1 MMMMER
7 AVRRFF
13 SSITKEEKGMKPFLL
28 KCGLALALAFAGFL
42 YSHIGAKRIK
52 PSPTSPK
59 GHPSGHGSEDNF
71 VRGKMAASSSRTNLS
86 EENVLDTEETCISK
100 VNSRSSPLGLS
111 PRTRKSGEKDE
122 FLLPEFN
129 DLIKEADFGVI
140 IAGSSFKKEV
150 ETPRSKVGS
159 PMAYAN
165 VDKDD
170 NEKEIRKLRSM
181 IRILQERETNLQVQ
195 LLEYCGIR
203 EQEAAV
209 MELQNRLKISNMEAK
224 MFNLKVV
231 TLQSENRRLEAQ
243 VADHAKLISEL
254 ETAKTKVKFLKK
266 KIKYEAEQNREHI
279 MNLKQKV
286 AKLQDHEFKV
296 AANDQEIQIKLK
308 RLKDLDCETEQLRK
322 SNLRLQ
328 MENSDLSRRL
338 DSTQLLANAVL
349 EDPEPQALKEEGERL
364 RQENEGLAKEL
375 EQLHA
380 DRCSDLEELVYLRWI
395 NACLRHELRSYQPP
409 PGKTAAR
416 DLSKSL
422 SPTSEKKAKQLI
434 LEYASNEVR
443 GSISDMDS
451 DQWSSSQTSFFTDPG
466 EHEDY
471 SLHDTS
477 SEAKVNN
484 PTKSRIFG
492 KLMRLIRGKD
502 SHHQR
507 GRVISKEKSISREDS
522 NSSHFSLSMSTGNE
536 CLRSE
541 YTTPSATS
549 RTSFDYNQS
558 QSLKDDSG
566 RNSDSHTPGSSKNF
580 SPNRR
585 SSADSKNRL
594 DSFSE
599 SSGMEKTNLEKYAEA
614 LKNSTETSKIKSHRR
629 SASYSSF

>member
-1 MMMMER
+1 MER
-7 AVRRFF
+7 IIRFF
-13 SSITKEEKGMKPFLL
+13 GLITKEEKGMKPFLL
-28 KCGLALALAFAGFL
+28 KCGLALALTFAGLL

-59 GHPSGHGSEDNF
+59 GQPSE
-71 VRGKMAASSSRTNLS
+71 VKGKRAASSS
-86 EENVLDTEETCISK
+86 EENVLDAVSDMKKTIC
-100 VNSRSSPLGLS
+100 
-111 PRTRKSGEKDE
+111 
-122 FLLPEFN
+122 PEFN
-129 DLIKEADFGVI
+129 DPIKDAEFGVI
-140 IAGSSFKKEV
+140 IEGSSFKKEV

-170 NEKEIRKLRSM
+170 HEKEIRNLRSM
-181 IRILQERETNLQVQ
+181 IRMLQERERNLQFQ
-195 LLEYCGIR
+195 LLEYCGIK
-203 EQEAAV
+203 EQQAAV

-224 MFNLKVV
+224 MFNLKVA
-231 TLQSENRRLEAQ
+231 TLQSENRRLEVQ
-243 VADHAKLISEL
+243 VADHAKLVSEL

-286 AKLQDHEFKV
+286 SKLQDHEFKV
-296 AANDQEIQIKLK
+296 AANEQEIQIKLK
-308 RLKDLDCETEQLRK
+308 RLKDLECEIEQLRK

-328 MENSDLSRRL
+328 IENSDLSRRL

-349 EDPEPQALKEEGERL
+349 EDPETQALKEEGERL
-364 RQENEGLAKEL
+364 RQENEGLTKEL

-434 LEYASNEVR
+434 LEYANNDGR
-443 GSISDMDS
+443 GSVSDVES
-451 DQWSSSQTSFFTDPG
+451 DQWSSSQASCFADSG
-466 EHEDY
+466 EHDDY
-471 SLHDTS
+471 SLNDTS
-477 SEAKVNN
+477 SEAKANN
-484 PTKSRIFG
+484 PSKSKIFG
-492 KLMRLIRGKD
+492 KLMKLIRGKD
-502 SHHQR
+502 SQNQR
-507 GRVISKEKSISREDS
+507 DRVISKEKSISRVDS
-522 NSSHFSLSMSTGNE
+522 SSHFSLSMSTGNE

-541 YTTPSATS
+541 YTTPSFTS
-549 RTSFDYNQS
+549 RTSFDYNQATS
-558 QSLKDDSG
+558 MKDDSR
-566 RNSDSHTPGSSKNF
+566 RNSYSHTPGSSKNL
-580 SPNRR
+580 SPTRR

-599 SSGMEKTNLEKYAEA
+599 SPDMEKTNLVKYAEA
-614 LKNSTETSKIKSHRR
+614 LKNSSEAPKHKSHRR
-629 SASYSSF
+629 SAAYSSF

>member
-1 MMMMER
+1 
-7 AVRRFF
+7 
-13 SSITKEEKGMKPFLL
+13 
-28 KCGLALALAFAGFL
+28 
-42 YSHIGAKRIK
+42 
-52 PSPTSPK
+52 
-59 GHPSGHGSEDNF
+59 
-71 VRGKMAASSSRTNLS
+71 
-86 EENVLDTEETCISK
+86 
-100 VNSRSSPLGLS
+100 VNSRSSPLGVS

-170 NEKEIRKLRSM
+170 NEKEMRKLRSM
-181 IRILQERETNLQVQ
+181 IRMLQERETNLQVQ

-243 VADHAKLISEL
+243 VADHAKVISEL

-286 AKLQDHEFKV
+286 GKLQDHEFKV

-349 EDPEPQALKEEGERL
+349 EDPEVVIFYPAGRCFLILFCSNLVQS
-364 RQENEGLAKEL
+364 N
-375 EQLHA
+375 LHA
-380 DRCSDLEELVYLRWI
+380 FL
-395 NACLRHELRSYQPP
+395 
-409 PGKTAAR
+409 T
-416 DLSKSL
+416 
-422 SPTSEKKAKQLI
+422 
-434 LEYASNEVR
+434 
-443 GSISDMDS
+443 
-451 DQWSSSQTSFFTDPG
+451 
-466 EHEDY
+466 
-471 SLHDTS
+471 
-477 SEAKVNN
+477 
-484 PTKSRIFG
+484 
-492 KLMRLIRGKD
+492 
-502 SHHQR
+502 
-507 GRVISKEKSISREDS
+507 
-522 NSSHFSLSMSTGNE
+522 
-536 CLRSE
+536 
-541 YTTPSATS
+541 
-549 RTSFDYNQS
+549 
-558 QSLKDDSG
+558 
-566 RNSDSHTPGSSKNF
+566 
-580 SPNRR
+580 
-585 SSADSKNRL
+585 
-594 DSFSE
+594 
-599 SSGMEKTNLEKYAEA
+599 
-614 LKNSTETSKIKSHRR
+614 
-629 SASYSSF
+629 